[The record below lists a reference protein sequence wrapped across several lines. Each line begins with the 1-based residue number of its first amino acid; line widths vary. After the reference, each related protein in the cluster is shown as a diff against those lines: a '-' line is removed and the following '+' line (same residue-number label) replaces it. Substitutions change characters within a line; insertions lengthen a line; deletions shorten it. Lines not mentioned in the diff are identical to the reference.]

1 MNLLIIYSLRNRI
14 QSKTNETSRW
24 IKMIDES
31 IENGF
36 QIATNQG
43 PLCAEPV
50 IGMAFFIETITIEDE
65 ETLQCKLLYLK
76 KNIILIT
83 FILNYSKHITNN
95 RITYFIFKRCNKK

>member
-1 MNLLIIYSLRNRI
+1 
-14 QSKTNETSRW
+14 
-24 IKMIDES
+24 MIDES

-76 KNIILIT
+76 KIL
-83 FILNYSKHITNN
+83 Y
-95 RITYFIFKRCNKK
+95 